1 MKKNG
6 MFTELIKPILAI
18 IVVVCT
24 FAYFFVCLFSHVKP
38 DPQIIIALVAVQ
50 QIPLSYYFGNSSGSA
65 KKDEVIHT
73 QLEEKKQ

>member
-1 MKKNG
+1 MKQ
-6 MFTELIKPILAI
+6 TSHISDLIKPILAI

-65 KKDEVIHT
+65 KKDEVIHS
-73 QLEEKKQ
+73 QIEEQKK